1 MLIESPY
8 INSVSDQTRALGRRS
23 SAGDADPYTFD
34 SGPINPVTT
43 SADGAG
49 CNPEI
54 VVPPVDDICLDD
66 IADLLDGPSDPSD
79 LDPSQLTVSSVNTI
93 LEDLPEEN
101 ENEESSLVGR

>member
-1 MLIESPY
+1 M
-8 INSVSDQTRALGRRS
+8 TRLGDWGRRS

-34 SGPINPVTT
+34 PATT

-101 ENEESSLVGR
+101 ENEESSLVGRY